1 MNSAIINLEV
11 YGGGVNKYL
20 FANSEAGRLD
30 TFGIQIIRRSF
41 ISKYHSSVDLS
52 TGQS

>member
-11 YGGGVNKYL
+11 YGGGINKYL

-41 ISKYHSSVDLS
+41 TLKCKPAVDLS
-52 TGQS
+52 LGQS